1 MAICRLFKNK
11 QPYTPL
17 KHTAMKKMEL
27 TLIIQKGENNYYVG
41 QLQEYPAVLS
51 QGKTIE
57 ELKTN
62 IADALKLYISTN
74 ISFN

>member
-1 MAICRLFKNK
+1 
-11 QPYTPL
+11 
-17 KHTAMKKMEL
+17 MEL

>member
-1 MAICRLFKNK
+1 
-11 QPYTPL
+11 
-17 KHTAMKKMEL
+17 MKKMEL

-62 IADALKLYISTN
+62 IADALKLYLEVQKEELNQEYKEKKILKRKLL
-74 ISFN
+74 FVQ

>member
-1 MAICRLFKNK
+1 
-11 QPYTPL
+11 
-17 KHTAMKKMEL
+17 MEL

-62 IADALKLYISTN
+62 IADALKLYLEVQKEELNQEYKEKKILKRKLL
-74 ISFN
+74 FVQ